1 MPRYWLFKSEP
12 ECFSYEALEK
22 APNRRTGWD
31 GVRNYQARNF
41 LRDDVKY
48 GDGVIYYHSNAE
60 PPGIAGIA
68 VVVEEA
74 HPDPTQFDPKQDH
87 YDPKSDPNAP
97 TWVQVSVEAVAPVN
111 PEVGLPAMR
120 KNPTLE
126 GLELLRTGS
135 RLSVHPVSEAHW
147 KEMLKMAGF
156 SEDPHAKWLQ
166 KHGLDTGKPSKASNT
181 AASKPGKTK
190 PAELKS
196 TVKSAVLSAKAKPK
210 AAKLSKPA
218 KPKIPAAK
226 PKLAASTAA
235 KSKPVSPPAKKS
247 ATAAKKTKTG
257 GK

>member
-12 ECFSYEALEK
+12 ECFSYEALEN

-68 VVVEEA
+68 VVVEES

-87 YDPKSDPNAP
+87 YDPESDPNAP
-97 TWVQVSVEAVAPVN
+97 TWVQVTVEAVAPVT

-120 KNPTLE
+120 KNSKLE

-135 RLSVHPVSEAHW
+135 RLSVHPVSPEHW
-147 KEMLKMAGF
+147 REMLKMAGF
-156 SEDPHAKWLQ
+156 TEDPHAKWLE
-166 KHGLDTGKPSKASNT
+166 KHGLDTAAKP
-181 AASKPGKTK
+181 AASKPAASKLPASKSTAKAAISAAK
-190 PAELKS
+190 PAAAKKPVKTVAKAS
-196 TVKSAVLSAKAKPK
+196 VKVDVSKAKANVKSPAKAKPASK
-210 AAKLSKPA
+210 SAA
-218 KPKIPAAK
+218 
-226 PKLAASTAA
+226 
-235 KSKPVSPPAKKS
+235 PVKKS
-247 ATAAKKTKTG
+247 RTG

>member
-12 ECFSYEALEK
+12 ECFSYEALEN

-97 TWVQVSVEAVAPVN
+97 TWVQVSVEAVAPVT

-120 KNPTLE
+120 KNPKLE

-156 SEDPHAKWLQ
+156 AEDPHAKWLQ
-166 KHGLDTGKPSKASNT
+166 KHGLDTGRPSKTSNT
-181 AASKPGKTK
+181 AASKAGKTK
-190 PAELKS
+190 PPELKS
-196 TVKSAVLSAKAKPK
+196 TAKS

-218 KPKIPAAK
+218 KLKTPASK
-226 PKLAASTAA
+226 PKVAASTTVKA
-235 KSKPVSPPAKKS
+235 KPASPVAKKTAK
-247 ATAAKKTKTG
+247 ATAAKKTKAG